1 MTSLLELP
9 TVRARVHRMS
19 VDEYH
24 RASEAGA
31 ISENV
36 ELLRGIIFTKMAK
49 SPLHEYVA
57 QKLMDLLL
65 ALLPKGFKL
74 RPERPL
80 TLRDSEPE
88 PDLSVVR
95 GTPEDWVHA
104 HPSTAELV
112 VEVSISS
119 AAVDEGKA
127 DIYAEAGIPEYWLVR
142 AEART
147 VDIYRDPTPEGYRTK
162 VTLSTGDTLQCASL
176 PSVTFPVADI
186 FPAKA

>member
-9 TVRARVHRMS
+9 TVRERVHRMS

-36 ELLRGIIFTKMAK
+36 ELLRGIIITKTAK
-49 SPLHEYVA
+49 SPLHEFVI
-57 QKLMDLLL
+57 QKLMNLLL
-65 ALLPKGFKL
+65 ALVPRAFQVRREG
-74 RPERPL
+74 PL

-95 GTPEDWVHA
+95 GQPEDWMTA
-104 HPSTAELV
+104 HPSTAQLA
-112 VEVSISS
+112 VEVAVTS
-119 AAVDEGKA
+119 AVVDEGKA
-127 DIYAEAGIPEYWLVR
+127 EIYAEAGIAEYWLVR
-142 AEART
+142 AEQRT
-147 VDIYRDPTPEGYRTK
+147 VDVYRDPTPEGYRTK
-162 VTLSTGDTLQCASL
+162 ATLTTGDTLQCVSL